1 MGLVIGQAGGWEVGG
16 LAFQSQGAKER
27 HVAIKIKVAVGEFLI
42 FLTRQV
48 LKCGKLDICFLYR
61 KSRNPVLERSV
72 SSRKSERSRSSA

>member
-42 FLTRQV
+42 FLNFGYCI
-48 LKCGKLDICFLYR
+48 L
-61 KSRNPVLERSV
+61 
-72 SSRKSERSRSSA
+72 